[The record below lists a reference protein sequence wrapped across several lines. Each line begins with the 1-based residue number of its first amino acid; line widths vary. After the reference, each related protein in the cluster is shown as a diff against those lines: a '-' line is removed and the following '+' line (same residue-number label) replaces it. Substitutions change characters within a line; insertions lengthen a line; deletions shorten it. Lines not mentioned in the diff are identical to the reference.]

1 LVFTSI
7 GSGQRRCSKLE
18 AVIDVIGIGIGYDIY
33 DSKEGRRDH
42 AGNGLQPTSVRIMHP
57 SDKAETVAAIT
68 ESEPGAE
75 SERSSQGVLG

>member
-18 AVIDVIGIGIGYDIY
+18 AVIDVIGIGYDIY

-75 SERSSQGVLG
+75 SERTSQGVLG